1 MQRVTPPSS
10 RVKQFFWH
18 ANVFARLW
26 TCVSL
31 NRTLRATGGLQNLYC
46 QRLVFLKVSIALGF
60 EAQQEECFGNIWDGW
75 QVFPISSLAWQGDS
89 LWKLAPVQ
97 TGPTFGTAH
106 MHWLQTR
113 PHCLLS
119 HFCRLAM
126 FTKRDCLGNKI
137 LNLEQPAL
145 SVTFSTFFNPVG
157 FLSLDPETRSRPCYT
172 CGLVRIASSEAPCP
186 LLTPHPP
193 MKTGSQLWPGD
204 AKPGTRET
212 LQTHGW
218 HEHQLYI

>member
-1 MQRVTPPSS
+1 M
-10 RVKQFFWH
+10 
-18 ANVFARLW
+18 
-26 TCVSL
+26 
-31 NRTLRATGGLQNLYC
+31 
-46 QRLVFLKVSIALGF
+46 
-60 EAQQEECFGNIWDGW
+60 
-75 QVFPISSLAWQGDS
+75 
-89 LWKLAPVQ
+89 
-97 TGPTFGTAH
+97 
-106 MHWLQTR
+106 QTR

-119 HFCRLAM
+119 HFCCLAM

-157 FLSLDPETRSRPCYT
+157 FPSLDPETRSRPCYT
-172 CGLVRIASSEAPCP
+172 CGLVRIASSEAPSSPPNP
-186 LLTPHPP
+186 LIPP

-218 HEHQLYI
+218 HEHTHHLHCICIDIQVVLFVFLGSLTFA